1 MSMEMN
7 VAGRFGEQQ
16 RCGPTVRLLAVGLVA
31 SVLASQAAAGRDSYH
46 DLLVVYRCE
55 VVHRLERVYVSGNPA
70 NDRDRF
76 IAVTVPGHPHGYVQ
90 CIFHDH
96 QTGLYCE
103 AASGFWYDKP
113 GTPRTFHQP
122 PAAIAALARL
132 GFDTDD
138 SKGNFK
144 IDFPVA
150 APPDF
155 NAIADFILRA
165 LHDGYGA
172 RADSNLEFNAP
183 FAPNTPTTCIPVS

>member
-1 MSMEMN
+1 MSTIMN
-7 VAGRFGEQQ
+7 VSGRLSEQQ
-16 RCGPTVRLLAVGLVA
+16 KGKPTIRLLVASLVA
-31 SVLASQAAAGRDSYH
+31 SVLACQAAAAESFH

-55 VVHRLERVYVSGNPA
+55 VVQRLERIYATGNPA

-90 CIFHDH
+90 CIFHDN

-155 NAIADFILRA
+155 NATADFILRA
-165 LHDGYGA
+165 LYDGYGA
-172 RADSNLEFNAP
+172 RADSNLKFNAP